1 MLDQFKIF
9 SIVAQTKSFSKAA
22 RLLHLSQPAVSSKI
36 QAMEEDLGVKLFTRT
51 SQGVKLTEAGK
62 IAFEYATR
70 FLAMEQSMNSDINR
84 FMSSS
89 HQLTIGSSCTSGNYA
104 LPGSISNFKQKF
116 PQANV
121 KLDISNSWET
131 IGKLHK
137 GEIDVAIVDGD
148 VETNHPVRVLDKIDL
163 VFVAAN
169 TDKFKRTKLTLK
181 ELKTKPF
188 IVREKGAA
196 VRTEME
202 KLCVAN
208 GCTLQDFNVVAEM
221 NSLHSIKAAVLSG
234 TGITLL
240 PLISVRKEIAE
251 GALRILQIEG
261 VDLQIDVNLV
271 YPIDEES
278 SPLVQ
283 NFVTFL
289 TNSKQRGFCWAE

>member
-1 MLDQFKIF
+1 
-9 SIVAQTKSFSKAA
+9 
-22 RLLHLSQPAVSSKI
+22 
-36 QAMEEDLGVKLFTRT
+36 
-51 SQGVKLTEAGK
+51 
-62 IAFEYATR
+62 
-70 FLAMEQSMNSDINR
+70 MNNDINH
-84 FMSSS
+84 FLSSG
-89 HQLTIGSSCTSGNYA
+89 HQLIIGSSCTSGNYA

-116 PQANV
+116 PQANI
-121 KLDISNSWET
+121 KLNISNSQET

-148 VETNHPVRVLDKIDL
+148 VETNHAVRLLDQIDL

-169 TDKFKRTKLTLK
+169 TDKFKKTKLTLK

-196 VRTEME
+196 VRTVME

-208 GCTLQDFNVVAEM
+208 NCTLQDFNVIAEM

-234 TGITLL
+234 AGVTLL
-240 PLISVRKEIAE
+240 PLISVRKEIKE
-251 GALRILQIEG
+251 GSLRILQVEG
-261 VDLQIDVNLV
+261 LDLQIDVNLV

-283 NFVTFL
+283 NFVKFL
-289 TNSKQRGFCWAE
+289 TDSKQRGLCWME